1 MTGIYTASMRW
12 QALIVLIA
20 IIVSIVSPPSLPQT
34 FAKEGKSVIGILNVC
49 HSATPALSSSGDM
62 LCVTECSFSQ
72 VPAPFV
78 ASSESPHYFLTQIHF
93 PKLNEHPP
101 KA

>member
-1 MTGIYTASMRW
+1 MCIYTVCMRW
-12 QALIVLIA
+12 QAFIVLIA
-20 IIVSIVSPPSLPQT
+20 IIVSTFSPPSLPQT
-34 FAKEGKSVIGILNVC
+34 FANEGKSMVGVLDVC
-49 HSATPALSSSGDM
+49 HSATTVLSSNGDM
-62 LCVTECSFSQ
+62 PYVNECSCSQ

-78 ASSESPHYFLTQIHF
+78 ASSETPHSFLTQMLF